1 MALNYLQRVAG
12 AAARISAQAKPAAT
26 GPPRMPGIP
35 APPVQQFASAEPQI
49 SEADSILPPAPQ
61 AFHTA
66 EPPEAKTAPLP
77 PPTPAREHR
86 PAESTPSRI
95 ESLLRPPAEVI
106 RTPPGLRSLARSN
119 PDRTMQPAPPPP
131 PPPLPAN
138 LEARPEPAQQAA
150 STDIQPAPTP
160 QAVVTTAMPAQPAPA
175 APAPVPLT
183 AVAPKPQAP
192 AALPNSRT
200 AKTESRIQIGR
211 VEVQVNNT
219 RPARPAP
226 QAAPA
231 ASPTSDFLAARYLS
245 RFTLRP

>member
-12 AAARISAQAKPAAT
+12 AAAGISAQAKPAAT

-61 AFHTA
+61 ASHTA
-66 EPPEAKTAPLP
+66 EPPEAKAAPLA

-86 PAESTPSRI
+86 PAESTPLRI
-95 ESLLRPPAEVI
+95 ESLLRPPAEVL

-119 PDRTMQPAPPPP
+119 PDRTLQPAPPPP

-160 QAVVTTAMPAQPAPA
+160 QAVVITAMPAQPAPA
-175 APAPVPLT
+175 AVPLA
-183 AVAPKPQAP
+183 AVAPKPQPP
-192 AALPNSRT
+192 AALPNSR
-200 AKTESRIQIGR
+200 AVKTESRIHIGR

-219 RPARPAP
+219 RPASPAP
-226 QAAPA
+226 QTAPA
-231 ASPTSDFLAARYLS
+231 ASPASDSFAARYLG
-245 RFTLRP
+245 RFILRP